1 MVRPGRLLW
10 IARVLLYR
18 RRWGDAF
25 RMEDFGFAVGPRVSL
40 AITEGGSIDIGRHVQ
55 FREGCEVWALGG
67 DIAIGT
73 NVFFNRFC
81 ALISRGSITVG
92 SDCLFGPN
100 VGVYDHDHRFD
111 DPTKLIW
118 MQEHRTEPISIGSN
132 VWIGANAIITA
143 GTQIPDRVV
152 VGANSVVSGT
162 LESGAVYAGVP
173 AKLVRR
179 L

>member
-1 MVRPGRLLW
+1 M
-10 IARVLLYR
+10 
-18 RRWGDAF
+18 D
-25 RMEDFGFAVGPRVSL
+25 DFGLAVGPRVSFT
-40 AITEGGSIDIGRHVQ
+40 IDEGGAIRIGRRVQ
-55 FREGCEVWALGG
+55 LREGCEVWAVGG
-67 DIAIGT
+67 RIDIGE

-81 ALISRGSITVG
+81 SLIARGGIEIG

-111 DPTKLIW
+111 DDTRPIW
-118 MQEHRTEPISIGSN
+118 AQAHRVAPVSIGSN

-143 GTQIPDRVV
+143 GAQIGDRVV
-152 VGANSVVSGT
+152 VGANSVVTGDVESGT
-162 LESGAVYAGVP
+162 MVAGVP

>member
-1 MVRPGRLLW
+1 
-10 IARVLLYR
+10 
-18 RRWGDAF
+18 
-25 RMEDFGFAVGPRVSL
+25 MEDFGFGHGPRVSL
-40 AITEGGSIDIGRHVQ
+40 TIDEGGTITIGRRVQ

-67 DIAIGT
+67 DISIGT

-81 ALISRGSITVG
+81 QVISRGGIEIG

-111 DPTKLIW
+111 DAGQPIW
-118 MQEHRTEPISIGSN
+118 AQAHRVAPVSIGSN
-132 VWIGANAIITA
+132 VWIGANVVITA
-143 GTQIPDRVV
+143 GVRIGDRAVI
-152 VGANSVVSGT
+152 GANSVVTGEVESGT
-162 LESGAVYAGVP
+162 LYAGVP